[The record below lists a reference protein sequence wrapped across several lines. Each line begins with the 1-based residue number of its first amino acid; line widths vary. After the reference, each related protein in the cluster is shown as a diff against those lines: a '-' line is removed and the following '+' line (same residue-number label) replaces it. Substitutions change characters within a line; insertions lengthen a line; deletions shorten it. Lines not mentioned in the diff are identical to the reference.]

1 MAGSAAAQS
10 TRCHDAAAAPH
21 TAPHCGLEGV
31 RGRNASHQDLD
42 IFAAENK
49 YFSNRCANVS
59 PQVRI

>member
-10 TRCHDAAAAPH
+10 TRRHDAAAPH
-21 TAPHCGLEGV
+21 TAPHCGLEGG

-42 IFAAENK
+42 IFAAEIK
-49 YFSNRCANVS
+49 YLSNRCANVS